1 MANAIDPSAPQP
13 NGQIITPCRSDFPG
27 GTPALPRSIDS
38 LLFKW
43 ANTQPKAVAAVQ
55 MASFPSIIFTD
66 LTFGIFSWIALEN
79 RRLH

>member
-13 NGQIITPCRSDFPG
+13 NGQMITPCRSDFPG

-55 MASFPSIIFTD
+55 MASFSQHYFWPLFVNE
-66 LTFGIFSWIALEN
+66 LVPFLVG
-79 RRLH
+79 